1 MEPRGEPSVDEQRRS
16 ERVPSDE
23 DVLVRIETD
32 ELRAVGDNVSDAGIL
47 LLAGDPVRVT
57 VTTDSLGERAGRLVR
72 VQNMGDGRW
81 GLAVEFD
88 PA

>member
-1 MEPRGEPSVDEQRRS
+1 MERRGEPSVDEQRRS